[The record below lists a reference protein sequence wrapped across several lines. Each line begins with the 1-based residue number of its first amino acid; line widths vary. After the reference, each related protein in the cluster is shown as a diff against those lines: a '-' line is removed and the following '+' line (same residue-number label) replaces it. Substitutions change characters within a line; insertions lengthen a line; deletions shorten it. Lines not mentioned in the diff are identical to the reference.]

1 MITESVHN
9 FVFNYG
15 EFAIIKNQTIGL
27 QAKVGLKELSYD
39 A

>member
-1 MITESVHN
+1 MIMEHTYHSD
-9 FVFNYG
+9 FNYG
-15 EFAIIKNQTIGL
+15 EFALIKNQTIGL